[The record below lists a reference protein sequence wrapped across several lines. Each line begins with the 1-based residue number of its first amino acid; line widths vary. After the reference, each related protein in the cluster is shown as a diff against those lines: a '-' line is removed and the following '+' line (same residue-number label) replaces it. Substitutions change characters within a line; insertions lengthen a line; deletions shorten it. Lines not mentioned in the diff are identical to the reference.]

1 SDFGSEK
8 QLASTQETE
17 ELEICAQLDRV
28 NAWRLDSQCAVR
40 RPRQARAME
49 LGNIMHRAGRLVE
62 ARRLANQDFT
72 PARLRRIASLE
83 RVADGLD
90 AMADARSAQ
99 RMALSSQR
107 VRELFLVGIAARLGR
122 VDGCTEITRS
132 PDNIDCCRFQCAE
145 HPRDHM
151 RRFVISSIE
160 RINRL
165 SDDLDMPAQ
174 RFLPRKQ
181 DVSLH
186 AAAAVGASIAVGA
199 LLAAQHLRPTPSVR
213 GRNVVIVGASSGIGR
228 SLALEFAQRGAN
240 LVLCARRPEQLAN
253 VADACRQFSV
263 DVHTVVG
270 DITQRETQLALY
282 RQAKGAYGV
291 DYLVLNAGAISV
303 RPITDLWPTTTTTE
317 TELQDEADRAEALFQ
332 QILSINAVA
341 PATVAGLF
349 LPLLTQSKGVVVVVS
364 SVAGLVAAPTRSL

>member
-1 SDFGSEK
+1 MLSWL
-8 QLASTQETE
+8 LAF
-17 ELEICAQLDRV
+17 
-28 NAWRLDSQCAVR
+28 AV
-40 RPRQARAME
+40 
-49 LGNIMHRAGRLVE
+49 
-62 ARRLANQDFT
+62 
-72 PARLRRIASLE
+72 S
-83 RVADGLD
+83 
-90 AMADARSAQ
+90 
-99 RMALSSQR
+99 
-107 VRELFLVGIAARLGR
+107 
-122 VDGCTEITRS
+122 
-132 PDNIDCCRFQCAE
+132 
-145 HPRDHM
+145 
-151 RRFVISSIE
+151 
-160 RINRL
+160 
-165 SDDLDMPAQ
+165 
-174 RFLPRKQ
+174 
-181 DVSLH
+181 
-186 AAAAVGASIAVGA
+186 AVGA

-303 RPITDLWPTTTTTE
+303 RPITDLWPTTTTTTE

-364 SVAGLVAAPTRSL
+364 SVAGLVAAPTRSLYSASKHAVTGYFNAFRMEVARLGVAVLVAYPGTVDTDLRHSAVDASISSSSSSPLGPPAGSNSGKLSARSCAQQIVRAAALRRTSLVTPWVYWLGPLLYPIVPSFVDYLAKKKYGF